1 MRAINLLPKDD
12 ARRGRP
18 QRPQWLVLVPVV
30 LAVLLTALM
39 SAMFLSA
46 SGKAKDKQAQLSSLQ
61 EELAAIPT
69 PDAAKVKTQSALA
82 ADKQARVTAL
92 SAALSRRVA
101 WDRVFRE
108 LSLVLPDDVW
118 LATISAKAPVP
129 SSAATP
135 PAPAAAG
142 AAPAATQFTLDGF
155 TYSHAAVARLLSRLA
170 VVPDLVNVQLQQSTR
185 TKVGVANAVPKL
197 IVQRLLQPA
206 LNGEQP
212 VHLECR
218 EDSTE
223 ALLALSCESRAEVD
237 EMVRKAV
244 SSGGAHAMDAQDHGF
259 MYGWSFYDI
268 DGHHWEVVWMDPSA
282 IQS

>member
-1 MRAINLLPKDD
+1 VRAINLLPRDD

-46 SGKAKDKQAQLSSLQ
+46 SGKAKDKQSALSSLQ
-61 EELAAIPT
+61 AELAAIPT
-69 PDAAKVKTQSALA
+69 PDADKVKTQSALA

-92 SAALSRRVA
+92 SSALSRRVA

-129 SSAATP
+129 SSTATP
-135 PAPAAAG
+135 PPAAAAG

-185 TKVGVANAVPKL
+185 TKLGAANAVHFT
-197 IVQRLLQPA
+197 IA
-206 LNGEQP
+206 A
-212 VHLECR
+212 
-218 EDSTE
+218 D
-223 ALLALSCESRAEVD
+223 
-237 EMVRKAV
+237 VRRP
-244 SSGGAHAMDAQDHGF
+244 GGGQ
-259 MYGWSFYDI
+259 
-268 DGHHWEVVWMDPSA
+268 
-282 IQS
+282 